1 MQDALKKYVAYFE
14 ALTPQRLALL
24 GSYFERNARFKDPY
38 NDVEG
43 LQNIR
48 AVFDHMYRQTE
59 NPKFKV
65 AYAALCE
72 DGHTALLRWDML
84 FYMKGK
90 KQVISGASE
99 VIFSDKGLVA
109 SHIDYWD
116 TGAYVYRKVPVLSG
130 IIKMIEKKLATPIAK
145 N

>member
-1 MQDALKKYVAYFE
+1 MEDALKKYVTFFE
-14 ALTPQRLALL
+14 TLTPQRLALL
-24 GSYFERNARFKDPY
+24 GSYFAKDARFKDPY

-43 LQNIR
+43 LQSIR
-48 AVFDHMYRQTE
+48 AVFDHMYVQVD

-65 AYAALCE
+65 IYYAMCD

-99 VIFSDKGLVA
+99 IIFNKKKLVV

-116 TGAYVYRKVPVLSG
+116 TGEYVYRKVPLLSA
-130 IIKMIEKKLATPIAK
+130 IIKIIEKKLRA
-145 N
+145 